1 MVHVCHEG
9 YISLLPFGLKMIPPD
24 SLHIDKVVRL
34 MADENKL
41 FSPYGL
47 LSLSK
52 SNEYFG
58 TDENYWRGKIWLNIN
73 YLCLDAIKH
82 YFSRISSEVSET
94 DTTTKLAKK
103 LFIDLRRNL
112 IDNIYGVWRSTGFVF
127 ENYDPLDGTGAGA
140 KQFTGWTSLIV
151 NILGF

>member
-52 SNEYFG
+52 SDEYFG

-82 YFSRISSEVSET
+82 YIPLISSEALET
-94 DTTTKLAKK
+94 NIITKFSKQ
-103 LFIDLRRNL
+103 LFTNLRCNL
-112 IDNIYGVWRSTGFVF
+112 IDNIHEVRRSIGFVF
-127 ENYDPLDGTGAGA
+127 ENYDSLDGASAGA
-140 KQFTGWTSLIV
+140 KQFTG
-151 NILGF
+151 